1 MPDTSLL
8 EAIDVAEQNDGEL
21 IPTGQVRFGLWV
33 YGRCSMPFDPAQLV
47 GTE

>member
-1 MPDTSLL
+1 L
-8 EAIDVAEQNDGEL
+8 EAIDVAEQIDGEL
-21 IPTGQVRFGLWV
+21 IPTGSRVWV